1 MVLMVP
7 DWNRGA
13 DNSSTSFR
21 EKSGKNM
28 VTGKGTCASK
38 TERSIPF
45 NTTYLVRHLY
55 FMTGSHWPVGHV
67 SSGTGN
73 IPHIKTA
80 RQLAVGKWGGSAARL
95 FLIYM
100 SDSTR
105 FGRGCILP
113 ENLATKPF
121 IIDRKCRPRAERS
134 HKIGKA
140 GWLSAFYWE
149 DMAQEFSDENRLI
162 MHLPAENTVPLACGS
177 HRRRAIGY

>member
-1 MVLMVP
+1 MVP

-13 DNSSTSFR
+13 DISPTSFR

-28 VTGKGTCASK
+28 VNGKGACSAK
-38 TERSIPF
+38 TERSIPSDAIC
-45 NTTYLVRHLY
+45 LVPHLY
-55 FMTGSHWPVGHV
+55 FRTGSHWPVGPA

-80 RQLAVGKWGGSAARL
+80 RQLAVGKWGRSVARL
-95 FLIYM
+95 VLVYM
-100 SDSTR
+100 SGSTR
-105 FGRGCILP
+105 FGRACILP

-121 IIDRKCRPRAERS
+121 MIDRKCRPRAERS

-162 MHLPAENTVPLACGS
+162 MHLPFENTVPLACGS
-177 HRRRAIGY
+177 HRRRAIGYKVF